1 MGWGKAEKL
10 LALFNERFEEINRKE
25 DDLEDFDDEI
35 YEELKSGWNDLS
47 HFMKVSFL
55 FSLSSPFFP
64 HLSFLSYLG
73 HRSSPT
79 TGPQERKIRIFC
91 QVFWSWGS

>member
-47 HFMKVSFL
+47 HFMKVFLIFLSLLAAFALFLHSF
-55 FSLSSPFFP
+55 PIFFP
-64 HLSFLSYLG
+64 G
-73 HRSSPT
+73 HRSSST
-79 TGPQERKIRIFC
+79 TGSP
-91 QVFWSWGS
+91 